1 MNDLLDNYTT
11 TFQPADILNLTGS
24 LAILPEIQP
33 TQFYDVDRIIL
44 KLKYNSVPYNY
55 GITDLIYFNVGNEH
69 IATLQGDSI
78 SLNRKAATIANAR
91 LCKDLCAPLIELGE
105 TVKMQFS
112 GLSPTVGN
120 SEIEIIT
127 YYYLHDF

>member
-1 MNDLLDNYTT
+1 MSELLDNYITI
-11 TFQPADILNLTGS
+11 FQPADILNLTGS
-24 LAILPEIQP
+24 LDILPNIDP

-55 GITDLIYFNVGNEH
+55 GATDLIYFNIGNEH

-78 SLNRKAATIANAR
+78 SSNHKVATVANAR
-91 LCKDLCAPLIELGE
+91 LCVDLCAPLIELGE
-105 TVKMQFS
+105 TVKMYFS
-112 GLSPTVGN
+112 GSAPTLGD

>member
-1 MNDLLDNYTT
+1 MSYLDYYSITL
-11 TFQPADILNLTGS
+11 QPLDVLNLTGS
-24 LAILPEIQP
+24 LAILPEIEP
-33 TQFYDVDRIIL
+33 TQFYDIDKIIL
-44 KLKYNSVPYNY
+44 KLKYNSIPYNY
-55 GITDLIYFNVGNEH
+55 GTTDLIYFSIANEH

-78 SLNRKAATIANAR
+78 SSNHNVVTVANAR

-112 GLSPTVGN
+112 GSSPTVGD
-120 SEIEIIT
+120 SEIEITT